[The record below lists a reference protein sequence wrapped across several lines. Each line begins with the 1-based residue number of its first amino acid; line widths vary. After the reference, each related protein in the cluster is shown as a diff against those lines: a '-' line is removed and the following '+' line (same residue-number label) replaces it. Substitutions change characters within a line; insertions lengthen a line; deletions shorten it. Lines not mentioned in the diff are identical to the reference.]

1 MQVPQASLVVSHT
14 MSNGIQLPSLDAKF
28 GRSDMVA
35 LARDGNSLVTN
46 AHLSMPD
53 VSPDRVVL
61 RVDSLL
67 DGVAWLA
74 GQSKS
79 RQGRSNI
86 PPCSACTV
94 ATPETAMPGSSPGC
108 QKHAALYQAYMN
120 HRTAEAGLWS
130 PCTRSVSH
138 AETQDTP

>member
-1 MQVPQASLVVSHT
+1 MQVPQASLVSRT
-14 MSNGIQLPSLDAKF
+14 MSNGIQSPSLDAKL
-28 GRSDMVA
+28 GRTDIEA
-35 LARDGNSLVTN
+35 LARDGNSLATS
-46 AHLSMPD
+46 ADLSIPD

-94 ATPETAMPGSSPGC
+94 ADSRDRYARVLSRMSKVC
-108 QKHAALYQAYMN
+108 CALSGV
-120 HRTAEAGLWS
+120 HE
-130 PCTRSVSH
+130 P
-138 AETQDTP
+138 QDS

>member
-14 MSNGIQLPSLDAKF
+14 MSNGIQLPSLNARL

-74 GQSKS
+74 GQPKS

-86 PPCSACTV
+86 SPCSACTV
-94 ATPETAMPGSSPGC
+94 ADSRDRYARVLSRMSKAC
-108 QKHAALYQAYMN
+108 CALSGV
-120 HRTAEAGLWS
+120 HE
-130 PCTRSVSH
+130 P
-138 AETQDTP
+138 QDS

>member
-1 MQVPQASLVVSHT
+1 M
-14 MSNGIQLPSLDAKF
+14 K
-28 GRSDMVA
+28 A

-46 AHLSMPD
+46 ADLTIPD

-79 RQGRSNI
+79 CQGRSNI
-86 PPCSACTV
+86 PPCSACTGADSRDCRDRV
-94 ATPETAMPGSSPGC
+94 LSRMSKTC
-108 QKHAALYQAYMN
+108 YALSGMHEPQN
-120 HRTAEAGLWS
+120 S
-130 PCTRSVSH
+130 
-138 AETQDTP
+138 